1 MSREDVVEKW
11 KRLRNAILL
20 ADAGGSNVTY
30 SKKDGDKV
38 QEIFIEIEL
47 VFNDALP
54 TSFDLDEEAAM
65 KVAKIK
71 REKEEPGE
79 PGTYSGKERMLVD
92 WMSAYNAILRA
103 SSGEIN
109 VTVHKND
116 FVNMVVG
123 VTAELLIGFD
133 EPVLPDFTDE
143 EKALIDD
150 SQSKMK

>member
-1 MSREDVVEKW
+1 MSREDIIEKW

-30 SKKDGDKV
+30 TKKDGDKV
-38 QEIFIEIEL
+38 QEIFIELEL
-47 VFNDALP
+47 VFNDPMAP
-54 TSFDLDEEAAM
+54 NFDLDEEAAVRAA
-65 KVAKIK
+65 KVK
-71 REKEEPGE
+71 REKENPGE
-79 PGTYSGKERMLVD
+79 PGTYSGKERMLID

-103 SSGEIN
+103 SSGEIH

-133 EPVLPDFTDE
+133 EAVAPDFSDE
-143 EKALIDD
+143 EKSLIEEA
-150 SQSKMK
+150 QNKVK

>member
-1 MSREDVVEKW
+1 MSREDIVEKW

-30 SKKDGDKV
+30 TKKDGDKV
-38 QEIFIEIEL
+38 QEIFIELEL
-47 VFNDALP
+47 VFNDPMAP
-54 TSFDLDEEAAM
+54 NFDLDEEAAIKAAKM
-65 KVAKIK
+65 KK
-71 REKEEPGE
+71 EKEEAAE
-79 PGTYSGKERMLVD
+79 PGTFSGKERMLID

-103 SSGEIN
+103 SSGEIR

-133 EPVLPDFTDE
+133 ESVAPDFTDE
-143 EKALIDD
+143 EKSLIDEA
-150 SQSKMK
+150 QSKIK